1 VVSSTETVNQ
11 IEVESAAPPQSARS
25 LSRLLARG
33 GATLGFAVVLERGF
47 GFLANLLAA
56 RAAGPQSFGAYSV
69 VLATA
74 GTVASYAGAGI
85 GSTANRFS
93 GKYPVES
100 SSGYRGF
107 LRTIILVS
115 VCSASLAAVLMLAG
129 AGPLARVLLRNEG
142 LVGVLR
148 IAALSAGALILLECL
163 RGLLIG
169 QQKFRALILLSLV
182 SGVGMLLILPVA
194 AHMSASAMI
203 GGHAGVA
210 LLAVSACAVLSR
222 RLGIV
227 PAAGVKTEEV
237 AGPGVRTIVT
247 FGLVQFGAVV
257 GINIASWWLASLVA
271 RGDVS
276 LLQMGMYAVAN
287 QFRGL
292 ASILPGLLAQ
302 VTYPLLT
309 AETGH
314 HYGGPDRVMLVN
326 TFLATS
332 LVILFAGL
340 TVVFLPWILPS
351 LYGHSYAG
359 AEIPS
364 ALLLATAI
372 SHMGGTAAANRVS
385 IVNLRALGVINGLW
399 AVAVVLVGLWLVP
412 LAGAAGAA
420 MAFFA
425 GHLFSQLAVLLVLKQ
440 ARALPGGLLRLSLT
454 GTLSAIT
461 FATLAYLRSI
471 QPLHRGAWTITL
483 TGSLLLLLS
492 TLLHFGLRRGW
503 LPGVRRIESRVRL

>member
-1 VVSSTETVNQ
+1 VVSSAETVEQ
-11 IEVESAAPPQSARS
+11 IEVEGAAPTQSVRS
-25 LSRLLARG
+25 LRRVLAQG

-74 GTVASYAGAGI
+74 GTVANYAGAGI
-85 GSTANRFS
+85 GSTAIRFS
-93 GKYPVES
+93 GKYPVAS
-100 SSGYRGF
+100 RGYRGF

-115 VCSASLAAVLMLAG
+115 VCSALLAAVLMLAG
-129 AGPLARVLLRNEG
+129 AGSFARVLLRNEA

-148 IAALSAGALILLECL
+148 IAAVSAGALILLECC

-169 QQKFRALILLSLV
+169 QQKFRALILLSIV

-194 AHMSASAMI
+194 AHISASAMI

-210 LLAVSACAVLSR
+210 LLAVSSCALLSR

-227 PAAGVKTEEV
+227 PATARAEEV
-237 AGPGVRTIVT
+237 AGPGVRTIAT

-271 RGDVS
+271 RADVS

-292 ASILPGLLAQ
+292 ASILPGMLAQ

-326 TFLATS
+326 TFLATA
-332 LVILFAGL
+332 LVIIFAGL
-340 TVVFLPWILPS
+340 AVVLLPWILPS
-351 LYGHSYAG
+351 LYGRAYVG
-359 AEIPS
+359 AEVPS
-364 ALLLATAI
+364 ILLLATAI

-399 AVAVVLVGLWLVP
+399 AVAVVLVGIWLVP
-412 LAGAAGAA
+412 KAGATGAA

-454 GTLSAIT
+454 GTFSAVV
-461 FATLAYLRSI
+461 FATLAYFRSL
-471 QPLHRGAWTITL
+471 QPLHRGAWTIAL
-483 TGSLLLLLS
+483 TASLLLFLFM
-492 TLLHFGLRRGW
+492 LLHFGLKRGW
-503 LPGVRRIESRVRL
+503 LPAIRRSEFRARA

>member
-1 VVSSTETVNQ
+1 MVSSTETVNQ
-11 IEVESAAPPQSARS
+11 IEVEGGAPPGSARS
-25 LSRLLARG
+25 LRRLLAQG
-33 GATLGFAVVLERGF
+33 SATLGFAVVLDRGF

-93 GKYPVES
+93 GKYPVG

-115 VCSASLAAVLMLAG
+115 LCSALLAALLMLAG
-129 AGPLARVLLRNEG
+129 AGPFARVLLRNEA
-142 LVGVLR
+142 LVGVLQ
-148 IAALSAGALILLECL
+148 IAAVSAGALILLECL

-169 QQKFRALILLSLV
+169 QQKFQALILLAVV
-182 SGVGMLLILPVA
+182 SGAGMLLVLPLSARAGA
-194 AHMSASAMI
+194 AAMI
-203 GGHAGVA
+203 GGHAAVA
-210 LLAVSACAVLSR
+210 LVAVAACALFSR

-227 PAAGVKTEEV
+227 PQTKEAEGGQD
-237 AGPGVRTIVT
+237 GPGAHTIVK

-271 RGDVS
+271 RADVS

-292 ASILPGLLAQ
+292 ASILPGLLGQ

-309 AETGH
+309 AESGR
-314 HYGGPDRVMLVN
+314 HYGGPDRVVLIN

-332 LVILFAGL
+332 LVIIFAGL
-340 TVVFLPWILPS
+340 TIAFLPWILLA
-351 LYGHSYAG
+351 LYGSSYTG
-359 AEIPS
+359 AEVPTI
-364 ALLLATAI
+364 LLLATAI
-372 SHMGGTAAANRVS
+372 SHMGAAAAANRLS

-399 AVAVVLVGLWLVP
+399 AAGVVLVGIWLVP
-412 LAGAAGAA
+412 LAGATGAA
-420 MAFFA
+420 MAFFL
-425 GHLFSQLAVLLVLKQ
+425 GHLFSQTAVLVVLKQ
-440 ARALPGGLLRLSLT
+440 AGALPRGLLRLSLT
-454 GTLSAIT
+454 GTLSAILL
-461 FATLAYLRSI
+461 AALAYLRAV
-471 QPLHRGAWTITL
+471 QPLHRSVWTFA
-483 TGSLLLLLS
+483 LLGGLLVFML
-492 TLLHFGLRRGW
+492 TLLRFGAKQRW
-503 LPGVRRIESRVRL
+503 LPWFKRSE